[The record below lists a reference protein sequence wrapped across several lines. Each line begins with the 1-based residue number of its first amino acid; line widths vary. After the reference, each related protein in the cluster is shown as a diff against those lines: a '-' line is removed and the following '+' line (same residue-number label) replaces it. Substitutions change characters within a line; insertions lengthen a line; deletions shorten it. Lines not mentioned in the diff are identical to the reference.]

1 MRRTQLDRFYQRALD
16 WTQAESPVDW
26 AIYDPHQFDRLSS
39 QTFVENYCWVIYVS
53 GFEVAVVESHWP
65 SIQSAYKEFDLSKLV
80 RMRGVSKRLLKAL
93 PIKNER
99 KALGFLNGCRIVADW
114 GWEQYKAGLRWEWK
128 RRGKEAVMEVLEELP
143 YIGSVT
149 KYHLGMDIGLDV
161 AKPDRHVTR
170 TAEKHYA
177 TVSEMV
183 SYLSNKFGH
192 SRRYVDGVIFEY
204 CRAGPGT

>member
-1 MRRTQLDRFYQRALD
+1 
-16 WTQAESPVDW
+16 
-26 AIYDPHQFDRLSS
+26 
-39 QTFVENYCWVIYVS
+39 
-53 GFEVAVVESHWP
+53 
-65 SIQSAYKEFDLSKLV
+65 
-80 RMRGVSKRLLKAL
+80 
-93 PIKNER
+93 
-99 KALGFLNGCRIVADW
+99 
-114 GWEQYKAGLRWEWK
+114 
-128 RRGKEAVMEVLEELP
+128 MEVLEELP

-170 TAEKHYA
+170 TAEKHHA